1 MSLVELV
8 SSFNADLIP
17 LKHHLF
23 IAYNQWSAS
32 KAMFANLKVG
42 EVATQEDYQQNQ
54 QMIMADSTTS
64 SHMGPISASLP
75 STQ

>member
-8 SSFNADLIP
+8 FSFNADLIP

-64 SHMGPISASLP
+64 SYMGPNIR
-75 STQ
+75 